1 MSNIMHSNTHK
12 KANKNNY
19 MMNIKN
25 IYLKT
30 DNKFIELKMTNRA
43 GFFMRLSFVSPE
55 KKTLLN

>member
-1 MSNIMHSNTHK
+1 MHSNIHK

-30 DNKFIELKMTNRA
+30 DNKFIESKMTNRA

-55 KKTLLN
+55 KKTLLS